1 MQRLADETKITVGS
15 KVFTLRPTLRAA
27 VRLHEDYHG
36 LQNLYA
42 ALGSGSVTASLDLI
56 SAACADP
63 RLVVLLAYEVDKHAL
78 EKSVWSI
85 REQLQGFVLKLSGHD
100 DADGEPALTGK
111 PMPYSEYFAT
121 LYRIAT
127 GWLGWSPDAAWDAT
141 PAEII
146 EAQKG
151 RIELLRA
158 IFGSKDGDETV
169 DALDGKIDPATRAKL
184 DAIGNLANVQ
194 MP

>member
-1 MQRLADETKITVGS
+1 MRLADETKIMVGS
-15 KVFTLRPTLRAA
+15 KTFTLRPSLRAA
-27 VRLHEDYHG
+27 VRLHKDYDG

-78 EKSVWSI
+78 ETSVWSI
-85 REQLQGFVLKLSGHD
+85 RDQLQAFVLKLSGYD
-100 DADGEPALTGK
+100 DADRELASTGQ
-111 PMPYSEYFAT
+111 PITYDDYFDT

-127 GWLGWSPDAAWDAT
+127 GWLGWDPSAAWDAT

-146 EAQKG
+146 EAKKG

-158 IFGSKDGDETV
+158 IFGGEDKQESESLTPDLRDR
-169 DALDGKIDPATRAKL
+169 LN
-184 DAIGNLANVQ
+184 AIGDTSIHSMAQV
-194 MP
+194 P

>member
-15 KVFTLRPTLRAA
+15 KTFTLRPTLRAA
-27 VRLHEDYHG
+27 VRLNRDYDG

-63 RLVVLLAYEVDKHAL
+63 RLAVLLAYESDQHGL
-78 EKSVWSI
+78 TNSIWSI
-85 REQLQGFVLKLSGHD
+85 REQLQAFVLKLSGHD
-100 DADGEPALTGK
+100 DADGEPAATGK
-111 PMPYSEYFAT
+111 PISYDEYFAT
-121 LYRIAT
+121 LFRIAT
-127 GWLGWSPDAAWDAT
+127 GWLGWEPEAAWNAT

-151 RIELLRA
+151 RIELLRE
-158 IFGSKDGDETV
+158 IFGGKDDETV
-169 DALDGKIDPATRAKL
+169 DALNGKIDSATRAKL

-194 MP
+194 VP

>member
-1 MQRLADETKITVGS
+1 MAMRLADETKITVGS
-15 KVFTLRPTLRAA
+15 KTFTLRPLLRAA
-27 VRLHEDYHG
+27 VRLHEDYNG
-36 LQNLYA
+36 LHNLYIA
-42 ALGSGSVTASLDLI
+42 IGSGGVSAALDLI

-78 EKSVWSI
+78 ENSIWSI
-85 REQLQGFVLKLSGHD
+85 REQLQAFVLKLSGHD
-100 DADGEPALTGK
+100 GDDSEPASSGK
-111 PMPYSEYFAT
+111 PMPYDEYFTT

-127 GWLGWSPDAAWDAT
+127 GWLGWKPNAAWDAT

-158 IFGSKDGDETV
+158 IFGGEDKPESQSLTPDLRDR
-169 DALDGKIDPATRAKL
+169 LN
-184 DAIGNLANVQ
+184 AIGDITVHSMAQV
-194 MP
+194 P

>member
-1 MQRLADETKITVGS
+1 MAMRLADETKITVGS
-15 KVFTLRPTLRAA
+15 KTFTLRPSLRAA
-27 VRLHEDYHG
+27 VRLHEDYNG
-36 LQNLYA
+36 LHNLYIA
-42 ALGSGSVTASLDLI
+42 IGSGGVSAALDLI

-78 EKSVWSI
+78 ENSIWSI
-85 REQLQGFVLKLSGHD
+85 REQLQAFMLKLSGHD
-100 DADGEPALTGK
+100 GDSEPASTDKL
-111 PMPYSEYFAT
+111 MPYDEYFTT

-127 GWLGWSPDAAWDAT
+127 GWLGWKPNAAWDAT

-158 IFGSKDGDETV
+158 IFGGEDKPESQSLTPDLRDR
-169 DALDGKIDPATRAKL
+169 LN
-184 DAIGNLANVQ
+184 AIGDITVHSMAQV
-194 MP
+194 P

>member
-1 MQRLADETKITVGS
+1 MRLADETKIMVGS
-15 KVFTLRPTLRAA
+15 KTFTLRPSLRAA
-27 VRLHEDYHG
+27 VRLHKDYDG

-63 RLVVLLAYEVDKHAL
+63 RLVVLLAYEVDKSAL
-78 EKSVWSI
+78 ESSVWSI
-85 REQLQGFVLKLSGHD
+85 RDQLRAFVLKLSGYD
-100 DADGEPALTGK
+100 DADREPTSTGQ
-111 PMPYSEYFAT
+111 PITYDDYFDT

-127 GWLGWSPDAAWDAT
+127 GWLGWDPNAEWDAT
-141 PAEII
+141 PVEII

-158 IFGSKDGDETV
+158 IFGDDDKQESESLTPGLRDR
-169 DALDGKIDPATRAKL
+169 LN
-184 DAIGNLANVQ
+184 AIGDTSIHSMAQV
-194 MP
+194 P